1 MLLVD
6 TDPQASLTVSLGNPC
21 PDDLS
26 PTLSDLMGKIM
37 MENPITPDEGILH
50 HPEGVDLV
58 PSNIELSGMEVALVN
73 AMSRETILRQYLDTV
88 KQNYDYILLDCMPS
102 LGMLTVNALA
112 AADNVLIPVQAAYLP
127 AKGLEQLLGT
137 INKVKRQINPKLRIE
152 GILLTMVDSRTNYSK
167 DISNLIRESY
177 GGKLKV
183 YKTDIPRSVR
193 AEEISAEGTSIFK
206 HDPKGKVA
214 EAYKI
219 LTKEVL
225 NNAEKGA
232 NISLKG
238 YDDIF
243 STDQSRAEAQQE
255 RVQEIPLSEL
265 HPFEGHP
272 FRVVDDEEMMK
283 TAESVRD
290 FGVLTPAIVRPD
302 PDGGYEIVSGHR
314 RHRASE
320 LAGKETMPAI
330 VRDLD
335 DDAAIILMV
344 DANLQRESILPS
356 ERAFAYKMKLDAIKH
371 QGQRTDLT
379 SSQVG
384 MKLQAMD
391 IVGQEAGESR
401 NQVHRYI
408 RLTELIPE
416 LLDMV
421 DTGQIKFNPAV
432 ELSYL
437 ASEEQKDFLSA
448 MDYAQAAPSLSQA
461 QRIKKLAQEGE
472 CTLDAMCE
480 IMNEIKKGE
489 LDRVT
494 FKTDSLRKYFP
505 KSYTNKQMED
515 KIIQLLEQW
524 QKKEKN
530 QWKGKVR
537 KARFLSPAIIV
548 FP

>member
-1 MLLVD
+1 M
-6 TDPQASLTVSLGNPC
+6 Q
-21 PDDLS
+21 
-26 PTLSDLMGKIM
+26 K
-37 MENPITPDEGILH
+37 
-50 HPEGVDLV
+50 
-58 PSNIELSGMEVALVN
+58 
-73 AMSRETILRQYLDTV
+73 
-88 KQNYDYILLDCMPS
+88 
-102 LGMLTVNALA
+102 
-112 AADNVLIPVQAAYLP
+112 
-127 AKGLEQLLGT
+127 
-137 INKVKRQINPKLRIE
+137 
-152 GILLTMVDSRTNYSK
+152 
-167 DISNLIRESY
+167 
-177 GGKLKV
+177 
-183 YKTDIPRSVR
+183 
-193 AEEISAEGTSIFK
+193 
-206 HDPKGKVA
+206 
-214 EAYKI
+214 
-219 LTKEVL
+219 
-225 NNAEKGA
+225 KGA

-335 DDAAIILMV
+335 DDAAIILMI
-344 DANLQRESILPS
+344 DANLQRETILPS
-356 ERAFAYKMKLDAIKH
+356 ERAFAYKMKLDAMKH
-371 QGQRTDLT
+371 QGERTDLT
-379 SSQVG
+379 STQVAQ
-384 MKLQAMD
+384 KLSVEK
-391 IVGQEAGESR
+391 VGEDAGVSKDTIR
-401 NQVHRYI
+401 RYI

-421 DTGQIKFNPAV
+421 DSGQIKFNPAV

-437 ASEEQKDFLSA
+437 ASEEQQDFLSA

-524 QKKEKN
+524 QKKREKSME
-530 QWKGKVR
+530 R
-537 KARFLSPAIIV
+537 
-548 FP
+548 